1 MRPKTTDRDIGMHT
15 FTVEIVLEAQTL
27 KNSDELCQLFVHIQ
41 LWTAQKYKYKY
52 QNGDEL
58 CPSCVQIQLMTAH
71 KYGGDL
77 LIGSL
82 AALTGSSIARNH
94 KKVNTHKKYMI

>member
-41 LWTAQKYKYKY
+41 QWTAQKYKYKY

-77 LIGSL
+77 LIGRP
-82 AALTGSSIARNH
+82 SSFDRELDR
-94 KKVNTHKKYMI
+94 KKSQKTQKR

>member
-27 KNSDELCQLFVHIQ
+27 KNSDELCQLFVHI

-77 LIGSL
+77 LIGRP
-82 AALTGSSIARNH
+82 SSFDRELDR
-94 KKVNTHKKYMI
+94 KKSQKTQKR